1 MMIPVSKGSWFM
13 AQPRLREDN
22 IHETSLC
29 AGHLLVW
36 TWRKMV
42 AGEESCPLI
51 THEYEAVAG
60 TRAYDVLDDLSA
72 FLLLLGRG
80 SRRVL
85 SVGPPLCTGLT
96 RDEGQILRLIAAAQ
110 MRDGAQVGAHLSW
123 LVKSGSRESVRAAL
137 ESLAA
142 SLSDCGMVLPRLH
155 PTAPPG
161 SPLLEV
167 VR

>member
-1 MMIPVSKGSWFM
+1 M

-22 IHETSLC
+22 SYETSLC

-60 TRAYDVLDDLSA
+60 ERAYAVLDDLAA
-72 FLLLLGRG
+72 FLLLLGQG

-85 SVGPPLCTGLT
+85 SVGPPLCANLT

-123 LVKSGSRESVRAAL
+123 LVKGGSRENVRTAL
-137 ESLAA
+137 ESLAE
-142 SLSDCGMVLPRLH
+142 SLIACGIVLPRPGH
-155 PTAPPG
+155 AVPPP